1 MTFVVEKE
9 LLLSEEGVQKGNDPA
24 ILYAWEHV
32 PISLYPPSRTLFTAT
47 TLGLTARHFRLSP
60 SPSC

>member
-47 TLGLTARHFRLSP
+47 TLQTVLHKDGDSQTL
-60 SPSC
+60 